1 MPPGMS
7 SSGVSCAPVRPA
19 VPYRVY
25 MVNRFIGLLDHGDM
39 RGVFSAE
46 GMEVCVPYRGDGVR
60 ELWSCPNFTRFL
72 NTFTTFTAR
81 TLHVGVMQQ
90 PAALTSTLMGP
101 SLEARMSAYRAW
113 AAPGRERSQ

>member
-1 MPPGMS
+1 MSMLPGKS

-46 GMEVCVPYRGDGVR
+46 GMEVCVALPRRWSKGIM
-60 ELWSCPNFTRFL
+60 ELPKFP
-72 NTFTTFTAR
+72 TF
-81 TLHVGVMQQ
+81 
-90 PAALTSTLMGP
+90 S
-101 SLEARMSAYRAW
+101 
-113 AAPGRERSQ
+113 